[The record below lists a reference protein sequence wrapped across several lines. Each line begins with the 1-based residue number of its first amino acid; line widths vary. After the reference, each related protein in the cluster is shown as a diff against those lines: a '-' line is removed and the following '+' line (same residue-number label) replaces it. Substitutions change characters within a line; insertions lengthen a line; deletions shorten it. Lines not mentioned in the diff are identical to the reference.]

1 MYVSIVLEVGEN
13 MSKISSMNNK
23 FKISDFE
30 ASHWISDEFQYSQ
43 L

>member
-13 MSKISSMNNK
+13 MSKISSMNNM

-30 ASHWISDEFQYSQ
+30 ARLPPYFLSPWPF
-43 L
+43 